1 MTDIAKIRLIIGD
14 NNPGDYHFT
23 EAELQFFFDS
33 EGSVNLASA
42 KALEAWAADYAKNP
56 STEKIGDYS
65 YGQTTTKDML
75 ALAKQ
80 LRETDAETP
89 AMTWAEL

>member
-1 MTDIAKIRLIIGD
+1 MTDIEKIRLIIGD
-14 NNPGDYHFT
+14 NNPADYHFT
-23 EAELQFFFDS
+23 EAELQFFLDD

-56 STEKIGDYS
+56 NTEKIGDYS
-65 YGQTTTKDML
+65 YGQTVVKDML
-75 ALAKQ
+75 ALAKH
-80 LRETDAETP
+80 LREKDAESP

>member
-1 MTDIAKIRLIIGD
+1 MIAKIRLLIGD
-14 NNPGDYHFT
+14 RTVPYQFED
-23 EAELQFFFDS
+23 ADLQSFLDD
-33 EGSVNLASA
+33 EGTVNLASA
-42 KALEAWAADYAKNP
+42 KALEAWAAAYAKNP

-89 AMTWAEL
+89 AMTWAELD